1 MDWDEDDSNTYD
13 YTEER
18 FSDFLSESLPEFDVD
33 NREIKT
39 DNLSQAA
46 AILQAITELLGE
58 FAEAFVDAK
67 KKKAESANSEDP
79 ALTQT

>member
-58 FAEAFVDAK
+58 FAAAK
-67 KKKAESANSEDP
+67 
-79 ALTQT
+79 

>member
-46 AILQAITELLGE
+46 AILQAISELLGE

>member
-1 MDWDEDDSNTYD
+1 MDWDENDSNTYD

-58 FAEAFVDAK
+58 IAEAFVDAK